1 MRRASCMTHVN
12 RTAAPTVASSR
23 AFLFAISGS
32 FTELRHK
39 KEFRTFIVANAEEIM
54 NGMESPDYTI
64 GVRWTAPHG
73 VVNAST
79 QSSGEDA
86 LVTALMVQGRP
97 VLP

>member
-1 MRRASCMTHVN
+1 
-12 RTAAPTVASSR
+12 
-23 AFLFAISGS
+23 
-32 FTELRHK
+32 
-39 KEFRTFIVANAEEIM
+39 
-54 NGMESPDYTI
+54 MESPDYSI
-64 GVRWTAPHG
+64 GVRWTAPQG